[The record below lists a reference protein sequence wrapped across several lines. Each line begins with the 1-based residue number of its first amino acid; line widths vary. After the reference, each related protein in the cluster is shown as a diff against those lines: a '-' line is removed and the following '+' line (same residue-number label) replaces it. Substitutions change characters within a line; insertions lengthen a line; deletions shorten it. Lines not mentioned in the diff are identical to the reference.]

1 MTPAA
6 LTLAR
11 EGDASAVAAATALW
25 RSIVGH
31 GTEGQPGYVAP
42 AVADVSRAGAALDMV
57 GQHVGA
63 ETDVPDDTLR
73 EAVVRT
79 GSYLLN
85 SAPLLGY
92 HAALGEGLPEGDPR
106 VGGYSALRRSGAMS
120 LLAPYR
126 VRRAGAI

>member
-1 MTPAA
+1 
-6 LTLAR
+6 
-11 EGDASAVAAATALW
+11 
-25 RSIVGH
+25 VGH

-42 AVADVSRAGAALDMV
+42 AVADVSRPGGAGHRWASMSGPKPTYRTTPCGKRWSEPAA
-57 GQHVGA
+57 
-63 ETDVPDDTLR
+63 TCSTR
-73 EAVVRT
+73 
-79 GSYLLN
+79 
-85 SAPLLGY
+85 PLLGY